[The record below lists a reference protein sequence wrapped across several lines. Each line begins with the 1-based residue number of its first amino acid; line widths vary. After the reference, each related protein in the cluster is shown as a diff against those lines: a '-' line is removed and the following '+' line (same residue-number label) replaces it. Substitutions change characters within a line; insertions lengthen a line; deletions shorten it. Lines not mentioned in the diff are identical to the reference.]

1 MCVRG
6 LRASLIMQPT
16 AEHLLPAYVA
26 LGAAGS
32 DEGELIFS
40 FEQGS
45 MAYSDFRFGSV
56 ESTGDEIH

>member
-1 MCVRG
+1 
-6 LRASLIMQPT
+6 LLTLQPT

-40 FEQGS
+40 FEQDS